1 LKENLEIFLMSVIY
15 LDIETSDLKG
25 STILQI
31 GAISDKNKIFNAF
44 CSTQDKISATC
55 TKLTGFFIYKGRL
68 FLHGKEVDTIHIS
81 KALTSF
87 FDCVD
92 QNNHKPI
99 YLIGHNSYAF
109 DFRILIRHCLTN
121 EITINSDIRFCDS
134 LYVLKNIYEE
144 KIENYQLGTLAKY
157 FKIENFYAHS
167 ALADSV
173 TLKRIVELVALE
185 SNKPIIDIFCTKF
198 KNGKEF

>member
-1 LKENLEIFLMSVIY
+1 MSVVY
-15 LDIETSDLKG
+15 FDIETSDLKG
-25 STILQI
+25 TSILQI
-31 GAISDKNKIFNAF
+31 GAISNKNQIFNAF
-44 CSTQDKISATC
+44 CSPQNKISATC
-55 TKLTGFFIYKGRL
+55 TKLTGFFVYKGKL

-81 KALTSF
+81 KALKSF
-87 FDCVD
+87 FDWID

-121 EITINSDIRFCDS
+121 GIEINSDIRFCDS
-134 LYVLKNIYEE
+134 LYVLKNIYEG

-157 FKIENFYAHS
+157 FKIEIFYAHS
-167 ALADSV
+167 ALSDSM

-185 SNKPIIDIFCTKF
+185 SNMPLIDTFCTKF
-198 KNGKEF
+198 KNEKEFQ